1 VRALTGLQGA
11 APPRPITAEG
21 VEIIHTNFSAFIRNP
36 DNPGLVLY
44 ETPEALR
51 HGNQRRQ
58 QWPRA

>member
-1 VRALTGLQGA
+1 VSA
-11 APPRPITAEG
+11 APSCPWPDCTAEG

-58 QWPRA
+58 PWPRA